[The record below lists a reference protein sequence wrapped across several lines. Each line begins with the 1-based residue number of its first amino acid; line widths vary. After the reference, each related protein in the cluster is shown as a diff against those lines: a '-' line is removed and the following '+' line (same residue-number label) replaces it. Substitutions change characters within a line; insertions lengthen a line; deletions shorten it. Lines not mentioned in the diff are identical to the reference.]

1 MSEGRVMARAFM
13 FLKAI
18 VPKPHS
24 NYLCKEIP
32 AHSLPSLNAKL
43 SPSIKKSHECG
54 VP

>member
-1 MSEGRVMARAFM
+1 MSESRVMARALM

-24 NYLCKEIP
+24 NYLGKEIS
-32 AHSLPSLNAKL
+32 AHSLSSLNAKL
-43 SPSIKKSHECG
+43 SLSVKKSHECG